1 MEFLIT
7 LLITAAV
14 TAVSLLILSKIPFLG
29 IEVDS
34 VGKALTAGV
43 VFGVLSVLGN
53 LVVDF
58 LRLPVVAILTLGIS
72 FLISLVIFFI
82 VFGLTAKLVTGF
94 RLRNGLLSAFLGAI
108 ALSIVNSIIFWLV
121 GLFFPVAA

>member
-14 TAVSLLILSKIPFLG
+14 TAVSLLLLSKLSFLG
-29 IEVDS
+29 IEVDN

-94 RLRNGLLSAFLGAI
+94 RLRYGLMSAFLGAI
-108 ALSIVNSIIFWLV
+108 ALSIVNNIIFWSIDL
-121 GLFFPVAA
+121 LF

>member
-14 TAVSLLILSKIPFLG
+14 TAVSLLLLSKLSFLG
-29 IEVDS
+29 IEVDN

-94 RLRNGLLSAFLGAI
+94 RLRYGLMSAFLGAI
-108 ALSIVNSIIFWLV
+108 ALSIVNNIIFWIIDL
-121 GLFFPVAA
+121 LF

>member
-14 TAVSLLILSKIPFLG
+14 TAVSLLIISKVPFLG

-43 VFGVLSVLGN
+43 VFGVLNVLGN
-53 LVVDF
+53 FVVSI
-58 LRLPVVAILTLGIS
+58 LRTPLVAILTLGIS
-72 FLISLVIFFI
+72 FLISLIIFFI

-94 RLRNGLLSAFLGAI
+94 RLRYGLMSAFMGAI

-121 GLFFPVAA
+121 SLIF